1 MGAPTFYVAT
11 MIVAMNKARY
21 ESMPADLRAVIDQHT
36 GMETAILAGKAFDE
50 GSVRGKQAAEKRGNE
65 IITLSDAEAA
75 LWREKTRP
83 VVDNWLKAK
92 QEQGVDGAA
101 LLAKA
106 EALIAKYQKA

>member
-1 MGAPTFYVAT
+1 MCVPLREGGKLDPFKQIPYPPPYVPRYLTFEIT
-11 MIVAMNKARY
+11 ER
-21 ESMPADLRAVIDQHT
+21 IDSE
-36 GMETAILAGKAFDE
+36 GDIFIPLDE